1 VVARARKAAVWPK
14 IGISRLMAKK
24 SLDRNCP
31 LARSLDIVGERWTL
45 LIIRDLLSGA
55 MRFQDLL
62 ESISGIA
69 PNVLSD
75 RLKTLES
82 HGVVKRSFYSD
93 HPPRAEYS
101 LTEKG
106 LELGVVVL
114 ALGRWG
120 VRHLDVKS
128 LRTLRHDECHGHL
141 KLATQALLRRPVHR
155 RNSHESDESR

>member
-1 VVARARKAAVWPK
+1 
-14 IGISRLMAKK
+14 MAKK

-31 LARSLDIVGERWTL
+31 VARSLDIVGERWTL
-45 LIIRDLLSGA
+45 LIVRDLLSGPT
-55 MRFQDLL
+55 RFQDLF
-62 ESISGIA
+62 ESLSGIA

-82 HGVVKRSFYSD
+82 HGLVKRSFYSD

-128 LRTLRHDECHGHL
+128 PRTLQHDECHGHL
-141 KLATQALLRRPVHR
+141 KAATRALLRRPVHR
-155 RNSHESDESR
+155 QKSGQSDKSR